1 MHYDARE
8 AAESHKCMPDKCMPE
23 NITEQNHRR
32 NDKKKKNFSYCELKV
47 KNINISKHTPY
58 LTCTQWHM
66 YGRTES
72 FFFFFWVLACQQPR
86 SNQPS
91 AHPRTKNIKKYTHW
105 VRHHTSKISTGT
117 SLTQWVN
124 IFVRTSGGKSAT
136 AQGCAPGERLSSTL
150 TIGFFSTCDW

>member
-72 FFFFFWVLACQQPR
+72 FFFFSGCLLVNNHVPI
-86 SNQPS
+86 SPV
-91 AHPRTKNIKKYTHW
+91 PTHAL
-105 VRHHTSKISTGT
+105 KI
-117 SLTQWVN
+117 
-124 IFVRTSGGKSAT
+124 
-136 AQGCAPGERLSSTL
+136 
-150 TIGFFSTCDW
+150 